1 MTAPN
6 SVLQGNNIFRVG
18 EQMSSLFSDALSA
31 FWDGGGS
38 AVATSKK
45 FYFYVPVALKIEG
58 WALFCDVSATI
69 QIDVWQALIANGPPT
84 VSNTI
89 CNGNYIATTAA
100 TQNQL
105 ISSSTALGFATSL
118 NVGGQPII
126 PAGSA
131 VIFNV
136 KANDNATI
144 IGAQLI
150 CRSGS

>member
-18 EQMSSLFSDALSA
+18 EQMSSLFS
-31 FWDGGGS
+31 
-38 AVATSKK
+38 
-45 FYFYVPVALKIEG
+45 
-58 WALFCDVSATI
+58 DVSATI